1 MKLAKR
7 QTGISFFFMLILIGL
22 FGYAIYIG
30 IKLAPEYMEFLSVKS
45 SVDSLAE
52 EMKSRAITK
61 KQAQSLLDNRLNV
74 NYISLGELSM
84 VPEGFGDAKAEA
96 FYYKRNKLDTEVGIK
111 YKKFVPMIAN
121 ATVVLDFDYVAN
133 VPNK

>member
-30 IKLAPEYMEFLSVKS
+30 IKLTPEYMEFLSVKS
-45 SVDSLAE
+45 SVNSLAE
-52 EMKSRAITK
+52 EMQSRAITK
-61 KQAQSLLDNRLNV
+61 KQAKTLLDNRLNV
-74 NYISLGELSM
+74 NYINLRELSKT
-84 VPEGFGDAKAEA
+84 PEGFGDVKAEA
-96 FYYKRNKLDTEVGIK
+96 FHYKRNKLDTEIGIK

-121 ATVVLDFDYVAN
+121 ATVVLDFDYVTN

>member
-30 IKLAPEYMEFLSVKS
+30 IKLTPEYMEFLSVKS
-45 SVDSLAE
+45 SVNSLAE
-52 EMKSRAITK
+52 EMQSRAITK
-61 KQAQSLLDNRLNV
+61 KQAKTLLDNRLNV
-74 NYISLGELSM
+74 NYLSLRELSKS
-84 VPEGFGDAKAEA
+84 PEGFGDAKAEA
-96 FYYKRNKLDTEVGIK
+96 FHYKRNKLDTEVGIK

-121 ATVVLDFDYVAN
+121 ATVVLDFDYVTN